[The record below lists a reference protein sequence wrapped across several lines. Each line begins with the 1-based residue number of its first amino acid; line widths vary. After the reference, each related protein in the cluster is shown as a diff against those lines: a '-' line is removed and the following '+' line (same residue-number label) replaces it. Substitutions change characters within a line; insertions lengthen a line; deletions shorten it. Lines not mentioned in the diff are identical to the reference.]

1 MLIKC
6 KEACRLLSEQQDR
19 PLSVQEHITLRLHL
33 AYCSH
38 CRKYSRQMQQISDSM
53 QAWVK
58 HLSEEEQNK

>member
-19 PLSVQEHITLRLHL
+19 PLSVQEQITLRLHL
-33 AYCSH
+33 TYCSH

-53 QAWVK
+53 EEWLK
-58 HLSEEEQNK
+58 HLSEEHKK